1 MVLKGGEEMPKS
13 TESTTKFKVDITDFK
28 AAMQEATR
36 YVKLA
41 ESEFNAASAG
51 LGKWSSSADGLTAKL
66 KQLDKV
72 LDAQKRQLEVLETE
86 YERVAKEQGENS
98 KGAEELRIRINNQNA
113 AIKRTESQMEHYSS
127 TLEDV
132 TKDTDDLSEATLEAG
147 KDAKKSSEG
156 FTVMKG
162 ALANLVA
169 DGVKLAINSVKK
181 LGSEIVDLGKQSISN
196 YARYEQLVGG
206 VETLFGT
213 GGLSIDEYAKKVG
226 KSTKEI
232 KKEYNKM
239 MKAQTSVM
247 NNAKNAYKTAGMSAN
262 EYMDT
267 VTSFSAALISGLDGD
282 TVKAAKVADM
292 AITDMADNANK
303 MGTSIDSIQNAY
315 QGFAKQNFTMLDNL
329 NTFGVLA
336 A

>member
-13 TESTTKFKVDITDFK
+13 TDSTTKFKVDITDFK
-28 AAMQEATR
+28 AAMQEAAR

-41 ESEFNAASAG
+41 ESEFNEASAG
-51 LGKWSSSADGLTAKL
+51 LGKWSNSADGLTAKL

-72 LDAQKRQLEVLETE
+72 LEAQKRQLSVLETE
-86 YERVAKEQGENS
+86 YERVAKEQGANS

-113 AIKRTESQMEHYSS
+113 AIKRTESQMEHYSD
-127 TLEDV
+127 TLVEV
-132 TKDTDDLSEATLEAG
+132 TKDTDDLGQATIDAG

-169 DGVKLAINSVKK
+169 DGVKLAINGVKK

-213 GGLSIDEYAKKVG
+213 GGLTIDEYAKKIG

-315 QGFAKQNFTMLDNL
+315 QGFAKQNYTMLD
-329 NTFGVLA
+329 
-336 A
+336 